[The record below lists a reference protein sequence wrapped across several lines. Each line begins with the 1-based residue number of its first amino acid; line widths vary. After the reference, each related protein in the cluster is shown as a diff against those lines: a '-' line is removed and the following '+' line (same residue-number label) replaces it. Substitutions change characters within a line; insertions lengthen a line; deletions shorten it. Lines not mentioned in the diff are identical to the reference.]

1 MQMRYLLGLFALS
14 TVLACKT
21 EPQPVDPPKVTG
33 KIIQKYDDRLDPIL
47 GEEVALEV
55 LAEGFTWSEGPV
67 WVPEDGGYLLFSDVP
82 EDKIYRWSADD
93 GSRVYVEPSG
103 YTGEGTYSR
112 EEGSNGLILDES
124 GRLLLCQHGN
134 RIVARM
140 QASLDAPSSKFD
152 TLAATWNGKR
162 FNSPN
167 DLCQSK
173 NGTIYFT
180 DPPYGLPQQARDTL
194 REIPFFGVYR
204 LNPDGTVLVIDSTLT
219 RPNGIILSPDEKT
232 LYVANSDPKRAVWF
246 RYRVNADG
254 SVDQRRLFYD
264 ATMLA
269 GKDEEPGLPD
279 GMAIDPRGNLFATGP
294 GGVWIFAPD
303 GTALGKIRTGRA
315 TANVTFDSDFR
326 HLYITADDQLQRV
339 ALPVGR

>member
-1 MQMRYLLGLFALS
+1 MVV

-21 EPQPVDPPKVTG
+21 EPRPVEVS
-33 KIIQKYDDRLDPIL
+33 KIVSEVIQKYDDRLDYII
-47 GEEVALEV
+47 GEQLELEV
-55 LAEGFTWSEGPV
+55 LADGFNWSEGPV
-67 WVPEDGGYLLFSDVP
+67 WVAKKEGYLLFSDVP
-82 EDKIYRWSADD
+82 EDKIFRWSAAD
-93 GSRVYVEPSG
+93 GAQLYLEPSG
-103 YTGEGTYSR
+103 FTGAGTYSR
-112 EEGSNGLILDES
+112 EEGSNGLILDHN
-124 GRLLLCQHGN
+124 GDLLLCQHGN

-140 QASLDAPSSKFD
+140 QAPLDAPAPRFD
-152 TLAATWNGKR
+152 TLAATWEGKR

-167 DLCQSK
+167 DLCRSK
-173 NGTIYFT
+173 EGTIYFT

-194 REIPFFGVYR
+194 REIGFFGVYR
-204 LNPDGTVLVIDSTLT
+204 LDPDGSVTVIDSTLT

-246 RYRVNADG
+246 RYRIGADG

-269 GKDEEPGLPD
+269 GKENEPGLPD
-279 GMAIDPRGNLFATGP
+279 GMAIDPQGNLFATGP

-315 TANVTFDSDFR
+315 TANVTFDDDHR
-326 HLYITADDQLQRV
+326 YLYITADDQLQRV
-339 ALPVGR
+339 AMPQR